1 MHELSVCQS
10 IVQQA
15 VDIARQNNAY
25 AIIKIDLAIGP
36 LAGIDIQLLK
46 HAFPIAS
53 SGTLVES
60 AILNTTELPIKIK
73 CQKCSSESKAEPNR
87 LICAYCGDWHTT
99 LISGDEMLI
108 TSIELETSDDINQQE
123 AQYV

>member
-15 VDIARQNNAY
+15 VDIARQNSAY
-25 AIIKIDLAIGP
+25 AINKIDLAIGP
-36 LAGIDIQLLK
+36 LAGVNIQLLT

-53 SGTLVES
+53 AGTLAEP
-60 AILNTTELPIKIK
+60 AILNISELPIKIK
-73 CQKCSSESKAEPNR
+73 CQKCSLESDAKANR
-87 LICAYCGDWHTT
+87 LICAHCGDWHTT

-108 TSIELETSDDINQQE
+108 TSIELETSSSDIQQE
-123 AQYV
+123 ARYV